1 MTTRKGKRFFPV
13 FAARFATTD
22 DDDRGEGNIR
32 ETEKNKAFFGNLVFF
47 ISTTNNAN
55 ESAASNN
62 KSYSHIG
69 SSKMWESWVG
79 IFFVFSSFRSFTPPR
94 TKKVKQVICSLDLVF
109 FGGGGGGASVL
120 T

>member
-32 ETEKNKAFFGNLVFF
+32 ETEKNKAFLGIWYFF

-69 SSKMWESWVG
+69 SSKMWESWG
-79 IFFVFSSFRSFTPPR
+79 FFFSFFRHSDHLHHHGQKSEASFLLLGSSFFW
-94 TKKVKQVICSLDLVF
+94 
-109 FGGGGGGASVL
+109 GGGVARQF
-120 T
+120 